1 MPLSHSPLRPTL
13 LLFSSFGHNPVS
25 ELLGFPTFNDPLKLY
40 FSHLTPMLSQLHL
53 AVSSS
58 NILKFKHFSAG
69 KAHWPSRRHA
79 TFKLGLLQS
88 ERLLSASGERRSGWC
103 QAAYKAQGSPHGKQS
118 APIPDDIKGAK
129 AGSHCFGVG
138 FTLLPHVMW
147 PHPHEGHSILN
158 PLDTAHISIYSLES
172 LFSGCLGDRTLVFS
186 TAILGAP
193 PSPCLVPSAASFRAQ
208 LEVQTQGHYFWSS

>member
-13 LLFSSFGHNPVS
+13 LLFSSFGHNLVS

-40 FSHLTPMLSQLHL
+40 FNPLTPTLSQLHL

-118 APIPDDIKGAK
+118 APTPDDIKGAK
-129 AGSHCFGVG
+129 AGNHCFGVVG

-147 PHPHEGHSILN
+147 PYPHEGHSILN
-158 PLDTAHISIYSLES
+158 PLDTAHTSL
-172 LFSGCLGDRTLVFS
+172 S
-186 TAILGAP
+186 TPWNLCSRG
-193 PSPCLVPSAASFRAQ
+193 V
-208 LEVQTQGHYFWSS
+208 